1 MIFACSQ
8 DFYCMQLYP
17 NFLTTFKAIPK
28 TVLYLFWAAF
38 LYSSVYCPCYPSE
51 IIRSCAEKF
60 LSYFVFASYLFID
73 CPWYS
78 YSPSTYHKQM
88 EINRMKML
96 YYNINCCQWYLASH
110 CKNIST
116 NLLHC
121 GNIFYPF
128 CRYIMMYFI
137 MKSRALKQIS
147 QQVWLIRRAIRERI
161 FASQ

>member
-78 YSPSTYHKQM
+78 YSSSTYHKQK
-88 EINRMKML
+88 ETYSMKMFH
-96 YYNINCCQWYLASH
+96 YNISCCLWYIEKEPEWSHRKSWQWVFHIILTFFTFLWIH
-110 CKNIST
+110 NDVFHNEILCLETNIITS
-116 NLLHC
+116 
-121 GNIFYPF
+121 
-128 CRYIMMYFI
+128 
-137 MKSRALKQIS
+137 
-147 QQVWLIRRAIRERI
+147 LIDTTCH
-161 FASQ
+161 

>member
-78 YSPSTYHKQM
+78 YSSSTYHKQK
-88 EINRMKML
+88 ETYSMKMFH
-96 YYNINCCQWYLASH
+96 YNINCCLWCIEKEHRNMYDWYNVPIDKVFLDPIDKSWQWVFHIIL
-110 CKNIST
+110 T
-116 NLLHC
+116 
-121 GNIFYPF
+121 FF
-128 CRYIMMYFI
+128 TFFMDT
-137 MKSRALKQIS
+137 
-147 QQVWLIRRAIRERI
+147 
-161 FASQ
+161 